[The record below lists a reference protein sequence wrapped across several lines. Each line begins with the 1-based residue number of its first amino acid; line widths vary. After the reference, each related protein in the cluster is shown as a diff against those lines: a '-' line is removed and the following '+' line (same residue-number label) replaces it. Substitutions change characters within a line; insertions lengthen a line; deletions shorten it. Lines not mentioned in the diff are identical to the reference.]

1 MKNQI
6 GSGLV
11 AILVFQ
17 FFSEVSAQTRVTAQG
32 VTAGSN
38 LRCKEANVPEPRRE
52 YIQETTCPN
61 GTKNS
66 VCTLSCKPGYVELIQ
81 NLTCTYINEKK
92 WIWPFGKLI
101 RCKKKTTT
109 AKQLPT
115 TTTTAKPRNCPR
127 NPNLSEFSNI
137 KTPDCDVTA
146 PGGSCTLKCKYGS
159 IIGGEKAQN
168 LQCNSEG
175 EWDLDPIKDCEEI
188 TCPSLS
194 FNNGLR
200 IVGLCA
206 NKPLGSECT
215 LSCAAG
221 FKHEV
226 GGTTKTCV
234 EKTNLAA
241 TWSIGNTKC
250 VPITCEP
257 LIIPNSQNLKKPTY
271 STSTCSRNAGR
282 TCRIKCS
289 DGYEFQN
296 GKTYKTITC
305 LQYGES
311 ASWSPYI
318 STVGSCQQITCP
330 GLSFD
335 DGTRSVE
342 LCANEPVNSKCTL
355 SCAEGYELKGTT
367 KTATCRKITTNPA
380 KWSSIGNTKCAQ
392 ITCGG
397 YLFHNGE
404 TRKNQCTRNNA
415 LGSVCELQC
424 ASGYKF
430 EGDANQVTCVKLSP
444 GDTAR
449 WKKLNNAICVHITC
463 ETLIIPEPGNKY
475 SKKPTYLTKT
485 CRGNAGTTC
494 VLECSNRYEFQNG
507 VTSKTI
513 RCRQEGESASWSPK
527 ISTVG
532 SCQLKILKNE
542 NCKYWISD
550 DSVNGRQ
557 KAAAACKDRA
567 GPGYELA
574 MPKTAKQAK
583 FLYNEMRSTETF
595 LINAWRNKGKW
606 TWGDGDPYSSTST
619 TMNCAVLNYYQR
631 TVSIYCNRKYICEM
645 WDDNGS
651 NKSPCSP
658 NHCVNGECVV
668 YGCSYKCNCPP
679 MFFGRHCQNGPLTVK
694 FSKDEYQT
702 TEDGSITIDF
712 EVVTNI
718 AGKADFQLFINGKLN
733 KTFSVNGEDSTD
745 GSILKD
751 IYTLKDITQDT
762 YISGKGILYNGSTLT
777 NVLDC
782 TKIIVT
788 GKTKQNAVNV
798 SKDICDGNKLTV
810 DWNKLENSESLK
822 YTIMV
827 NGKNRSSEEQGPYEV
842 MKLQKNTVYEI
853 KVIPEIEGCLNK
865 KKYFRKY
872 VETTSQGTSGPPNS
886 IMLSNTE
893 KGCKIKWNQQYR
905 GNIYGYAIKIDERA
919 KNSLYSRTNDAPA
932 TQEKHLNM
940 TFEYEFSTNP
950 NSQYKVQVGTI
961 PPAVCHGKVPIAW
974 SEAATGC
981 PTKRTA
987 PSVVITPA
995 IDDSGNLEYNTRT
1008 IKLSPVDERNGSV
1021 SCYIVVVYKRTKDG
1035 NETKIIKD
1043 VDMMKQFND
1052 TVEDGDSF
1060 VAFAL
1065 NRFDETKRIVLGNG
1079 GTTCCDMSGSNK
1091 TCGSKDD
1098 SSRKKRSTSKNN
1110 VVEGNNRELD
1120 SSSEYQHYI
1129 LVSVPDED
1137 GGDPIIVSSGFSEPW
1152 SVTKETGGQGS
1163 DLPLKII
1170 LPLVILLIIVALLIG
1185 VVFYKRKQSKKTDS
1199 HDEIV
1204 MRRNIRAN
1212 RADEHIDV
1220 EANIERRNPYEI
1232 INRLL
1237 RKHLFQLTNLFQL
1250 MNNKRADEDLL
1261 FLEEFKEDVPAAVK
1275 ACKLTADISRLPA
1288 NLPKNRYKNIVP
1300 YDNTRVLLHKL
1311 SGDEF
1316 SDYVNAAYI
1325 DGYNFPNKFIA
1336 TQGPKPNTIADFWRM
1351 IWEKDCYI
1359 IAVLTRLT
1367 ENKKVKCAEYW
1378 SEDDDQSIV
1387 YGNIAVNLIESSKC
1401 GDYVRRRFE
1410 ISKDNETREV
1420 LQFQFIAWP
1429 DHGVPA
1435 TTSSLLR
1442 FHKAVVYSQTETAGP
1457 IVVHCSA
1464 GVGRT
1469 GTFIALDIVSEQIA
1483 ESEEFNICE
1492 IVGRMRTRRPEM
1504 VQTLD
1509 QYILIHKLLL
1519 ELYQFGE
1526 TDVDVSAFNA
1536 TYKNMQRINGQS
1548 SEIDHEFDMLDYFLP
1563 LDTDQD
1569 AGYKTENKHFN
1580 RDQTVIPYDHNGV
1593 FIQMNPTD
1601 KCVPYYN
1608 ASNITSY
1615 YPTDIFIA
1623 AQTPTSE
1630 GTEAFWRMILDNKVS
1645 MIVSLCEKNEEADYC
1660 FWPDKARERKYGHVS
1675 VKTTKETSSMGCT
1688 EREFS
1693 VSLKEKKT
1701 TVSQIHYGQWSEQV
1715 NPANSGT
1722 VLEIIASVEKH
1733 HQTLSNSE
1741 NKTTLVHC
1749 SDGSGRTGT
1758 FCAISNLIERLKNEN
1773 RVDVFRTVKDL
1784 RDQRPMMVR
1793 TVGQYEFCYQAVSDF
1808 LQSFDLYGNFQ

>member
-1 MKNQI
+1 MKELSNSNYPPEDYECTAREDGLGAFWNPTQQKVRCLELKCGEFPTPSRTI
-6 GSGLV
+6 GGVKGYSCATNARSIG
-11 AILVFQ
+11 I
-17 FFSEVSAQTRVTAQG
+17 ECTA
-32 VTAGSN
+32 
-38 LRCKEANVPEPRRE
+38 LCDE
-52 YIQETTCPN
+52 
-61 GTKNS
+61 NS
-66 VCTLSCKPGYVELIQ
+66 YVENVIYSSYPASEYKCTASRDG
-81 NLTCTYINEKK
+81 LTAFWTPTLQKVRCRVIKCPTL
-92 WIWPFGKLI
+92 PF
-101 RCKKKTTT
+101 
-109 AKQLPT
+109 
-115 TTTTAKPRNCPR
+115 N
-127 NPNLSEFSNI
+127 
-137 KTPDCDVTA
+137 V
-146 PGGSCTLKCKYGS
+146 GSHS
-159 IIGGEKAQN
+159 VE
-168 LQCNSEG
+168 
-175 EWDLDPIKDCEEI
+175 
-188 TCPSLS
+188 
-194 FNNGLR
+194 
-200 IVGLCA
+200 LCA
-206 NKPLGSECT
+206 NKPVGSECT
-215 LSCAAG
+215 LRCEDG
-221 FKHEV
+221 YRLE
-226 GGTTKTCV
+226 GRTKT
-234 EKTNLAA
+234 A
-241 TWSIGNTKC
+241 TCSRKKSQNSAMWSSIGNTEC
-250 VPITCEP
+250 VRITCKPFVIPEP
-257 LIIPNSQNLKKPTY
+257 RNKYLKKPYRT
-271 STSTCSRNAGR
+271 TCPENSGTN
-282 TCRIKCS
+282 CYLECS

-296 GKTYKTITC
+296 GV
-305 LQYGES
+305 
-311 ASWSPYI
+311 P
-318 STVGSCQQITCP
+318 
-330 GLSFD
+330 
-335 DGTRSVE
+335 
-342 LCANEPVNSKCTL
+342 SK
-355 SCAEGYELKGTT
+355 
-367 KTATCRKITTNPA
+367 
-380 KWSSIGNTKCAQ
+380 
-392 ITCGG
+392 
-397 YLFHNGE
+397 
-404 TRKNQCTRNNA
+404 
-415 LGSVCELQC
+415 
-424 ASGYKF
+424 
-430 EGDANQVTCVKLSP
+430 
-444 GDTAR
+444 
-449 WKKLNNAICVHITC
+449 AI
-463 ETLIIPEPGNKY
+463 E
-475 SKKPTYLTKT
+475 
-485 CRGNAGTTC
+485 
-494 VLECSNRYEFQNG
+494 
-507 VTSKTI
+507 
-513 RCRQEGESASWSPK
+513 CRQEGESASWSTD
-527 ISTVG
+527 ISTVE

-550 DSVNGRQ
+550 SSVNGRQ
-557 KAAAACKDRA
+557 NAAAACKDRA
-567 GPGYELA
+567 GPAYELA
-574 MPKTAKQAK
+574 MPKTEDQIQ
-583 FLYNEMRSTETF
+583 FLFRGMRSTKTF
-595 LINAWRNKGKW
+595 LIDAWRNKGKW
-606 TWGDGDPYSSTST
+606 TWGDGDSYSSTST
-619 TMNCAVLNYYQR
+619 TSRKCAVLKSYQR
-631 TVSIYCNRKYICEM
+631 TEYSNCNQKYICEM
-645 WDDNGS
+645 WDGTGS
-651 NKSPCSP
+651 NKSPCSSHP
-658 NHCVNGECVV
+658 CVNGECVV

-679 MFFGRHCQNGPLTVK
+679 MFFGRHCREGPLTVK

-702 TEDGSITIDF
+702 TEGGSITIIF
-712 EVVTNI
+712 EVETNI
-718 AGKADFQLFINGKLN
+718 AGKSDFQLFINGKLN
-733 KTFSVNGEDSTD
+733 KTFFVNGEESTD
-745 GSILKD
+745 GSTLKD
-751 IYTLKDITQDT
+751 LYTLKDITQDT
-762 YISGKGILYNGSTLT
+762 YISGKGILYNGSTFT
-777 NVLDC
+777 NVLNC
-782 TKIIVT
+782 TKITVI

-842 MKLQKNTVYEI
+842 MKLHKNTVYEI
-853 KVIPEIEGCLNK
+853 KVIPEIKGCSNNE
-865 KKYFRKY
+865 KYFRTY
-872 VETTSQGTSGPPNS
+872 VERTSQGPSGPPYG
-886 IMLSNTE
+886 ITLSNSV
-893 KGCKIKWNQQYR
+893 KGCKIKWNQQYKK
-905 GNIYGYAIKIDERA
+905 NIGGYAIKIDEGA
-919 KNSLYSRTNDAPA
+919 KNSLSSRTNDDSASP
-932 TQEKHLNM
+932 EKQLNM

-995 IDDSGNLEYNTRT
+995 IDDSGNAEHNTRT

-1079 GTTCCDMSGSNK
+1079 GTTCCDMSGLNK
-1091 TCGSKDD
+1091 TCESKDD

-1120 SSSEYQHYI
+1120 SASEYQHYI

-1137 GGDPIIVSSGFSEPW
+1137 GGDPIIVASDFSEPW

-1300 YDNTRVLLHKL
+1300 YDNTRVLLHKI

-1316 SDYVNAAYI
+1316 SDYVNAAFI

-1688 EREFS
+1688 EREFA

-1701 TVSQIHYGQWSEQV
+1701 TVSQIHYGQWSEQN